1 MLMRPLGLPLLS
13 ALLLACVT
21 ACAAS
26 PNAFDPATSAA
37 LPALR
42 PAPSFATI
50 TAPPI
55 TPATPRPLPALAR
68 PPAIP
73 RQGRPDPALGLA
85 ERQLVLA
92 FRREVPDA
100 WSWPPAKAR
109 VLIARAQAQLAQSSE
124 TIDSPQLIVAVDRNP
139 AAQHLAIVLARPDGP
154 WDVIG
159 GGRVSTGQG
168 GRKDYYF
175 TPVGVFAH
183 TDAILDFRAEGTYN
197 ENNIRGLGVAGM
209 RVWDFGWQ
217 WAVKGWRP
225 DGEGG
230 DIRLQMHATDP
241 AVLEQRLGRPASE
254 GCVRVSS
261 AMNRFLDRH
270 GILDR
275 DVERAAA
282 TDISYRALLGPD
294 HQPTPLAGRLLIV
307 VDSRDPIDAPP
318 TSASRPPDVVAGS
331 E

>member
-1 MLMRPLGLPLLS
+1 MTLHSVRALPCVASLVL
-13 ALLLACVT
+13 ALT
-21 ACAAS
+21 ACSGPARVQAAS
-26 PNAFDPATSAA
+26 EP

-42 PAPSFATI
+42 APSAVL
-50 TAPPI
+50 AQPLLR
-55 TPATPRPLPALAR
+55 ALPALAR
-68 PPAIP
+68 PPAAP
-73 RQGRPDPALGLA
+73 RAWTADPAVGAA
-85 ERQLVLA
+85 ERALILA

-100 WSWPPAKAR
+100 RVWSPSAAR
-109 VLIARAQAQLAQSSE
+109 ALIARAQAQLAQSGE
-124 TIDSPQLIVAVDRNP
+124 AVDSPQLVVIVDRNP
-139 AAQHLAIVLARPDGP
+139 AVERLAIVLARPDGP

-159 GGRVSTGQG
+159 GGRVSTGQA

-217 WAVKGWRP
+217 WAIKGWRP

-241 AVLEQRLGRPASE
+241 DGLEQRLGRPASE

-261 AMNRFLDRH
+261 AMNRFLDHH
-270 GILDR
+270 GVLDR
-275 DVERAAA
+275 DVEHAAE
-282 TDISYRALLGPD
+282 TDIAYRQMLGPA
-294 HQPTPLAGRLLIV
+294 HTPTPLAGRLLIV
-307 VDSRDPIDAPP
+307 VDSRLPPDTPP
-318 TSASRPPDVVAGS
+318 TRASRPPDAETASG
-331 E
+331 